1 MNLNDLEN
9 YRREMV
15 TEHQSELAAIDRLI
29 ARERSKLVPVQQ
41 NGARRSIHATSRV
54 ERHSRTISS
63 VVAEAIDQ
71 FKGEFTRHDVTDLA
85 RSMYPVGRLNP
96 RTIGIIL
103 WKMAKQGDVKT
114 VREGA
119 GQIPAVYRKV

>member
-29 ARERSKLVPVQQ
+29 ARERSKVVPVQQ
-41 NGARRSIHATSRV
+41 NGARRSIRATSRV
-54 ERHSRTISS
+54 QRHPRSISR
-63 VVAEAIDQ
+63 VVADAISQ
-71 FKGEFTRHDVTDLA
+71 LKGEFTRHDVTELA
-85 RSMYPVGRLNP
+85 RSMYPIERLNP

-103 WKMAKQGDVKT
+103 WKMAKQGEVRT

-119 GQIPAVYRKV
+119 GQVPAVYRKV